1 MQMREFSER
10 IAREIGLKVWAVE
23 NVLRLIGEDCSV
35 AFIARYRK
43 EATDCM
49 NEVMISRV
57 KKRSEELS
65 LLEVRRKTI
74 IESIDKQGILTNEL
88 KSDIKKAETLS
99 ELEDLYLP
107 FKPKRKTRAEIAKQ
121 KGLQP
126 LADLILKEADCDIDK
141 RAKELV
147 ALSKQ
152 VGSVQEALE
161 GARDIVAANINE
173 NASIR
178 SAMRE
183 YFKRHATIC
192 ATETK
197 NSKNKTA
204 FHDDKTPFQSDK
216 TAFCKNETPSY
227 KNEYALAAPSHRI
240 LAYFREEKAG
250 NIRLSI
256 KPSDDEKAEDFLVAR
271 CVRRKKSGSCSNQ
284 KELAARDCYKR
295 LLEPS
300 LQTEL
305 RNELKD
311 KADKV
316 AVEVFAKNLRQLLLS
331 PPLGEKRV
339 LAIDPGFRTGCKCVC
354 LDAQGKLLYHNVIY
368 LSQSEKAKEQLSVWV
383 KQFDVQAIAIGNG
396 TASKETLK
404 LVKEANLD
412 TKPII
417 SMVNEDGAS
426 VYSASDIAI
435 EELGDYDITVRGAV
449 SIGRR
454 MQDPLAELIKIDPK
468 SIGVGQY
475 QHDVNQALLEES
487 LNNQV
492 ISCVNSV
499 GVELNTASPKL
510 LSYVSGIGS
519 SLAKNIVEYRN
530 THGAF
535 RSRKELLQV
544 KRFGAK
550 AFEQAAGFLRVKAS
564 DNPLD
569 TTAVHPE
576 RYSLV
581 EQMAKDAHCTVKE
594 LIEHKD
600 ARNNVKI
607 ERYISKDCGLPT
619 LNDIMQELANPG
631 RESRTMFSE
640 QEYDNSIDT
649 IEQLYVNQW
658 LYGRVSNIT
667 AFGAFI
673 DLGVHTDGLLH
684 ISNISEDF
692 VSDVNDVLQI
702 GQRIK
707 VRVSEV
713 DYLKKR
719 ISLSM
724 LPETNEKT
732 KSIKSKM
739 KQ

>member
-1 MQMREFSER
+1 MREFSER

-65 LLEVRRKTI
+65 LLESRRKTI
-74 IESIDKQGILTNEL
+74 IESIDKQGLLTNEL

-183 YFKRHATIC
+183 YFKRYATIC

-227 KNEYALAAPSHRI
+227 KNEYALDAPSHRI

-316 AVEVFAKNLRQLLLS
+316 AIEIFAKNLRQLLLS

-492 ISCVNSV
+492 ISCVNLV

>member
-1 MQMREFSER
+1 MKEFSER

-65 LLEVRRKTI
+65 LLEARRKTI
-74 IESIDKQGILTNEL
+74 IESIDKQGLLTNEL

-183 YFKRHATIC
+183 YFKRHATIY

-316 AVEVFAKNLRQLLLS
+316 AVEIFAKNLRQLLLS

>member
-1 MQMREFSER
+1 MKEFSER

-65 LLEVRRKTI
+65 LLESRRKTI
-74 IESIDKQGILTNEL
+74 IESIDKQGLLTNEL

-183 YFKRHATIC
+183 YFKRYATIC

-227 KNEYALAAPSHRI
+227 KNEYALTAPSHRI

-316 AVEVFAKNLRQLLLS
+316 AVEIFAKNLRQLLLS

>member
-1 MQMREFSER
+1 MKEFSER
-10 IAREIGLKVWAVE
+10 IAREIGLKIWAVE

-65 LLEVRRKTI
+65 LLESRRKTI
-74 IESIDKQGILTNEL
+74 IESIDKQGLLTNEL

-183 YFKRHATIC
+183 YFKRYATIC

-216 TAFCKNETPSY
+216 TAFSKNETPSY
-227 KNEYALAAPSHRI
+227 KIEYALAAPSHRI

-295 LLEPS
+295 LLESS

-316 AVEVFAKNLRQLLLS
+316 AIEVFAKNLRQLLLS

-404 LVKEANLD
+404 LVKEAKLD

>member
-1 MQMREFSER
+1 MKEFSER

-65 LLEVRRKTI
+65 LLESRRKTI
-74 IESIDKQGILTNEL
+74 IESIDKQGFLTNEL

-183 YFKRHATIC
+183 YFKRYATIC

-284 KELAARDCYKR
+284 KEIAARDCYKR

-316 AVEVFAKNLRQLLLS
+316 AVEIFAKNLRQLLLS

-475 QHDVNQALLEES
+475 QHDVNQVLLEES

>member
-1 MQMREFSER
+1 MREFSER

-65 LLEVRRKTI
+65 LLESRRKTI
-74 IESIDKQGILTNEL
+74 IESIDKQGLLTNEL

-183 YFKRHATIC
+183 YFKRYATIC

-316 AVEVFAKNLRQLLLS
+316 AVEIFAKNLRQLLLS

-600 ARNNVKI
+600 ARNKVKI

>member
-1 MQMREFSER
+1 MREVSER
-10 IAREIGLKVWAVE
+10 IAREIGLKVWTVE

-65 LLEVRRKTI
+65 LLESRRKTI
-74 IESIDKQGILTNEL
+74 IESIDKQGLLTNEL

-183 YFKRHATIC
+183 YFKRYATIC

-284 KELAARDCYKR
+284 KEIAARDCYKR

-368 LSQSEKAKEQLSVWV
+368 LSQSEKAKEQLSVWI

-404 LVKEANLD
+404 LVKEANPD

>member
-1 MQMREFSER
+1 MKEFSER

-65 LLEVRRKTI
+65 LLESRRKTI
-74 IESIDKQGILTNEL
+74 IESIDKQGLLTNEL

-183 YFKRHATIC
+183 YFKRYATIC

-250 NIRLSI
+250 KIRLSI

-713 DYLKKR
+713 NYLKKR

>member
-1 MQMREFSER
+1 MKEFSER

-65 LLEVRRKTI
+65 LLESRRKTI
-74 IESIDKQGILTNEL
+74 IESIDKQGLLTNEL

-183 YFKRHATIC
+183 YFKRYATIC

-295 LLEPS
+295 LLESS

-316 AVEVFAKNLRQLLLS
+316 AIEVFAKNLRQLLLS

-404 LVKEANLD
+404 LVKEAKLD

-732 KSIKSKM
+732 KSIKLKM

>member
-1 MQMREFSER
+1 MREFSER

-65 LLEVRRKTI
+65 LLESRRKTI
-74 IESIDKQGILTNEL
+74 IESIDKQCLLTNEL

-183 YFKRHATIC
+183 YFKRYATIC

-271 CVRRKKSGSCSNQ
+271 CVRRRKLGSCSNQ

-732 KSIKSKM
+732 KSIKLKM

>member
-1 MQMREFSER
+1 MKEFSER

-65 LLEVRRKTI
+65 LLEARRKTI

-183 YFKRHATIC
+183 YFKRYATIC

>member
-1 MQMREFSER
+1 MKEFSER

-65 LLEVRRKTI
+65 LLESRRKTI
-74 IESIDKQGILTNEL
+74 IESIDKQGLLTNEL

-141 RAKELV
+141 RAKEFV

-183 YFKRHATIC
+183 YFKRYATIC

-316 AVEVFAKNLRQLLLS
+316 AVEIFAKNLRQLLLS

-619 LNDIMQELANPG
+619 LNDIMQELTNPG

>member
-1 MQMREFSER
+1 MKEFSER

-65 LLEVRRKTI
+65 LLEARRKTI
-74 IESIDKQGILTNEL
+74 IESIDKQGLLTNEL

-192 ATETK
+192 VTETN

>member
-1 MQMREFSER
+1 MKEFSER

-23 NVLRLIGEDCSV
+23 NVLCLIGEDCSV

-65 LLEVRRKTI
+65 LLESRRKTI
-74 IESIDKQGILTNEL
+74 IESIDKQGLLTNEL

-183 YFKRHATIC
+183 YFKRYATIC

-316 AVEVFAKNLRQLLLS
+316 AVEIFAKNLRQLLLS

-600 ARNNVKI
+600 ARNRVKI

>member
-1 MQMREFSER
+1 MKEFSER

-65 LLEVRRKTI
+65 LLESRRKTI
-74 IESIDKQGILTNEL
+74 IESIDKQGLLTNEL

-316 AVEVFAKNLRQLLLS
+316 AVEIFAKNLRQLLLS

-673 DLGVHTDGLLH
+673 DLGVHIDGLLH

>member
-1 MQMREFSER
+1 MKEFSER

-65 LLEVRRKTI
+65 LLESRRKTI
-74 IESIDKQGILTNEL
+74 IESIDKQGLLTNEL

-183 YFKRHATIC
+183 YFKRYATIC

-227 KNEYALAAPSHRI
+227 KNEYALAAPSHRS

-271 CVRRKKSGSCSNQ
+271 CVRRRKLGSCSNQ

-404 LVKEANLD
+404 FVKEANLD

-732 KSIKSKM
+732 KSIKSKI

>member
-1 MQMREFSER
+1 MKEFSER

-65 LLEVRRKTI
+65 LLEARRKTI
-74 IESIDKQGILTNEL
+74 IESIDKQGLLTNEL

-183 YFKRHATIC
+183 YFKRYATIC

>member
-1 MQMREFSER
+1 MREFSER

-23 NVLRLIGEDCSV
+23 NVFRLIGEDCSV

-65 LLEVRRKTI
+65 LLESRRKTI
-74 IESIDKQGILTNEL
+74 IESIDKQGLLTNEL

-141 RAKELV
+141 RAKEFV

-183 YFKRHATIC
+183 YFKRYATIC

-316 AVEVFAKNLRQLLLS
+316 AVEIFAKNLRQLLLS

-600 ARNNVKI
+600 ARHNVKI

-631 RESRTMFSE
+631 RASRTMFSE

>member
-1 MQMREFSER
+1 MKEFSER

-65 LLEVRRKTI
+65 LLEARRKTI
-74 IESIDKQGILTNEL
+74 IESIDKQGLLTNEL

-183 YFKRHATIC
+183 YFKRYATIC

-295 LLEPS
+295 LLESS

>member
-1 MQMREFSER
+1 MKEFSER

-65 LLEVRRKTI
+65 LLESKRKTI
-74 IESIDKQGILTNEL
+74 IESIDKQGLLTNEL

-183 YFKRHATIC
+183 YFKRYATIC

-256 KPSDDEKAEDFLVAR
+256 KPSNDEKAEDFLVAR

-316 AVEVFAKNLRQLLLS
+316 AVEIFAKNLRQLLLS

-404 LVKEANLD
+404 LVNEANLD

-702 GQRIK
+702 GQLIK

-713 DYLKKR
+713 DYLRKR

-732 KSIKSKM
+732 KSIKSKI

>member
-1 MQMREFSER
+1 MKEFSER

-65 LLEVRRKTI
+65 LLEARRKTI
-74 IESIDKQGILTNEL
+74 IESIDKQGLLTNEL

-295 LLEPS
+295 LLESS

-316 AVEVFAKNLRQLLLS
+316 AIEVFAKNLRQLLLS

-619 LNDIMQELANPG
+619 LNDIMQELVNHG

>member
-1 MQMREFSER
+1 MREFSER

-65 LLEVRRKTI
+65 LLESRRKTI
-74 IESIDKQGILTNEL
+74 IESIDKQGLLTNEL

-183 YFKRHATIC
+183 YFKRYATIC
-192 ATETK
+192 ATEIK

-284 KELAARDCYKR
+284 KEIAARDCYKR

-412 TKPII
+412 TKPTI

-569 TTAVHPE
+569 TTAVYPE

>member
-1 MQMREFSER
+1 MKEFSER

-65 LLEVRRKTI
+65 LLESRRKTI
-74 IESIDKQGILTNEL
+74 IESIDKQGLLTNEL

-183 YFKRHATIC
+183 YFKRYATIC
-192 ATETK
+192 VTETK

>member
-1 MQMREFSER
+1 MREFYEI
-10 IAREIGLKVWAVE
+10 IAREIGLKVRAVE
-23 NVLRLIGEDCSV
+23 NVLRLIGEDRSV

-43 EATDCM
+43 QATDCM

-65 LLEVRRKTI
+65 LLESRRKTI
-74 IESIDKQGILTNEL
+74 IESIDKQGLLTNEL

-183 YFKRHATIC
+183 YFKRYATIC

>member
-1 MQMREFSER
+1 MKEFSES

-65 LLEVRRKTI
+65 LLESRRKTI
-74 IESIDKQGILTNEL
+74 IESIDKQGLLTNEL

-183 YFKRHATIC
+183 YFKRYATIC

-550 AFEQAAGFLRVKAS
+550 AFEQAAGFLRVKTS

>member
-1 MQMREFSER
+1 MKEFSER

-65 LLEVRRKTI
+65 LLEARRKTI
-74 IESIDKQGILTNEL
+74 IESIDKQGLLTNEL

-141 RAKELV
+141 RAKEFV

-183 YFKRHATIC
+183 YFKRYATIC

-316 AVEVFAKNLRQLLLS
+316 AIEIFAKNLRQLLLS

>member
-1 MQMREFSER
+1 MKEFSER

-65 LLEVRRKTI
+65 LLESRRKTI
-74 IESIDKQGILTNEL
+74 IESIDKQGLLTNEL

-183 YFKRHATIC
+183 YFKRYATIC
-192 ATETK
+192 ATETN

-316 AVEVFAKNLRQLLLS
+316 AIEIFAKNLRQLLLS

-619 LNDIMQELANPG
+619 LNDIMQELTNPG

>member
-1 MQMREFSER
+1 MKEFSER

-65 LLEVRRKTI
+65 LLESRRKTI
-74 IESIDKQGILTNEL
+74 IESIDKQGLLTNEL

-417 SMVNEDGAS
+417 SMVNENGAS

-581 EQMAKDAHCTVKE
+581 EQMARDAHCTVKE

-619 LNDIMQELANPG
+619 LNDIMQELANHG

>member
-1 MQMREFSER
+1 
-10 IAREIGLKVWAVE
+10 
-23 NVLRLIGEDCSV
+23 
-35 AFIARYRK
+35 
-43 EATDCM
+43 
-49 NEVMISRV
+49 
-57 KKRSEELS
+57 
-65 LLEVRRKTI
+65 
-74 IESIDKQGILTNEL
+74 
-88 KSDIKKAETLS
+88 
-99 ELEDLYLP
+99 
-107 FKPKRKTRAEIAKQ
+107 
-121 KGLQP
+121 
-126 LADLILKEADCDIDK
+126 
-141 RAKELV
+141 
-147 ALSKQ
+147 
-152 VGSVQEALE
+152 
-161 GARDIVAANINE
+161 
-173 NASIR
+173 
-178 SAMRE
+178 
-183 YFKRHATIC
+183 
-192 ATETK
+192 
-197 NSKNKTA
+197 
-204 FHDDKTPFQSDK
+204 
-216 TAFCKNETPSY
+216 TPSY

-256 KPSDDEKAEDFLVAR
+256 KPSDDEKAEDFLVTR

-316 AVEVFAKNLRQLLLS
+316 AVEIFAKNLRQLLLS

>member
-1 MQMREFSER
+1 MREFSER

-65 LLEVRRKTI
+65 LLESRRKTI
-74 IESIDKQGILTNEL
+74 IESIDKQGLLTNEL

-183 YFKRHATIC
+183 YFKRYATIC

-227 KNEYALAAPSHRI
+227 KNEYALTAPSHRI

>member
-1 MQMREFSER
+1 MKEFSER

-65 LLEVRRKTI
+65 LLESRRTTI
-74 IESIDKQGILTNEL
+74 IESIDKQGLLTNEL

-141 RAKELV
+141 RAKEFV

-183 YFKRHATIC
+183 YFKRYATIC

-197 NSKNKTA
+197 NNKNKTA

-240 LAYFREEKAG
+240 LAYFREERAG

-640 QEYDNSIDT
+640 EEYDNSIDT

>member
-1 MQMREFSER
+1 MKEFSER

-65 LLEVRRKTI
+65 LLESRRKTI
-74 IESIDKQGILTNEL
+74 IESIGKQGLLTNEL

-183 YFKRHATIC
+183 YFKRYATIC

-316 AVEVFAKNLRQLLLS
+316 AIEIFAKNLRQLLLS

>member
-1 MQMREFSER
+1 MREFSKR

-65 LLEVRRKTI
+65 LLEARRKTI
-74 IESIDKQGILTNEL
+74 IESIDKQGLLTNEL

-183 YFKRHATIC
+183 YFKRYATIC

-197 NSKNKTA
+197 NNKNKTA

-631 RESRTMFSE
+631 RASRTMFSE

-732 KSIKSKM
+732 KSIKSKI

>member
-1 MQMREFSER
+1 MREFSEI

-65 LLEVRRKTI
+65 LLESRRKTI
-74 IESIDKQGILTNEL
+74 IESIDKQGLLTNEL
-88 KSDIKKAETLS
+88 KSDINKAETLS

-183 YFKRHATIC
+183 YFKRYATIC
-192 ATETK
+192 ATEIK

-284 KELAARDCYKR
+284 KEIAARDCYKR

-300 LQTEL
+300 LHTEL

>member
-1 MQMREFSER
+1 MREFSER

-65 LLEVRRKTI
+65 LLESRRKTI
-74 IESIDKQGILTNEL
+74 IESIDKQGLLTNEL

-183 YFKRHATIC
+183 YFKRYATIC

-316 AVEVFAKNLRQLLLS
+316 AIEVFAKNLRQLLLS

>member
-1 MQMREFSER
+1 MKEFSER

-65 LLEVRRKTI
+65 LLESRRKTI
-74 IESIDKQGILTNEL
+74 IESIDKQGLLTNEL

-607 ERYISKDCGLPT
+607 KRYISKDCGLPT

>member
-1 MQMREFSER
+1 MKEFSER
-10 IAREIGLKVWAVE
+10 IAREIGLKIWAVE

-65 LLEVRRKTI
+65 LLEARRKTI
-74 IESIDKQGILTNEL
+74 IESIDKQGLLTNEL

-404 LVKEANLD
+404 LVKEAKLD

>member
-1 MQMREFSER
+1 MKEFSER

-65 LLEVRRKTI
+65 LLESRRKTI
-74 IESIDKQGILTNEL
+74 IESIDKQGLLTNEL

-183 YFKRHATIC
+183 YFKRYATIC
-192 ATETK
+192 ATETN

-284 KELAARDCYKR
+284 KEIAARDCYKR

>member
-1 MQMREFSER
+1 MKEFSER

-65 LLEVRRKTI
+65 LLESRRKTI
-74 IESIDKQGILTNEL
+74 IESIDKQGLLTNEL

-141 RAKELV
+141 RAKEFV

-316 AVEVFAKNLRQLLLS
+316 AIEIFAKNLRQLLLS